1 MGSLKAVSVYC
12 GSNPGTDPAYAEA
25 AAAIGTELGR
35 RGIDMVYGGGHVGL
49 MGIAADAALA
59 AGANVHGVI
68 TEALQAREV
77 EHIGLTTLAI
87 VETMHERKFAMADR
101 SDAFVMLPGGFGT
114 LDEFFEVVT
123 WTQLGVHAKPAG
135 VLDVRGF
142 FDPLLAFL
150 DHATAEG
157 FIRPQHRDLIVVDC
171 EPASLLDRLA
181 VTAMP
186 LVDKVISREQR

>member
-25 AAAIGTELGR
+25 AAAVGTELGR

-59 AGANVHGVI
+59 AGGNVHGVI
-68 TEALQAREV
+68 THALQAREV
-77 EHIGLTTLAI
+77 EHIGLTSLAI

-123 WTQLGVHAKPAG
+123 WTQLGVHTKPTG
-135 VLDVRGF
+135 ILDVLGF

-150 DHATAEG
+150 DHATSEG
-157 FIRPQHRDLIVVDC
+157 FIRPQHRDLIVVDA
-171 EPASLLDRLA
+171 EPAALLDRLA
-181 VTAMP
+181 VTAVP
-186 LVDKVISREQR
+186 VVDKVISRDQR